1 MKKIAL
7 FFGAFDPIRK
17 SHVETADLFAERVK
31 ADELTILPIKVEE
44 LNYPPTEDEHFDK
57 MLAAAFYKKNYV
69 VKPRS
74 YEKCFEYILD
84 TAKKVKAENR
94 VSEVYIL
101 VCIDVITRLKRNGN
115 LPAAVCDAV
124 RAAATDGRILQYPS
138 DKEAGDVGFRFSTI
152 VCPSAEELA
161 INIKKTPPTFIK
173 AQAAL
178 GLYDKLLPHSVAAY
192 IEENGVYKNEYSDF
206 LTDVLKPSRLTH
218 TAGVMSLAVTYAT
231 RVKCSIIDAYVA
243 AMLHD
248 CAKYLSA
255 SDWGYTLPEGVPDSV
270 AHQFLGAYV
279 AENVLEIKSKDV
291 LNAIRYHTTG
301 RPEMSKLEKV
311 VFLADL
317 LEQGRTYDEVDTLR
331 KAVDDDFDE
340 GFKLCVDRLNKL
352 LDKSGYEKYYL
363 TGACRDYYC
372 GKK

>member
-7 FFGAFDPIRK
+7 FFGAFDPVRK
-17 SHVETADLFAERVK
+17 SHVETADFFAERVK

-44 LNYPPTEDEHFDK
+44 LNYPPTADEYYDN
-57 MLAAAFYKKNYV
+57 MLAAAFDKKNYV
-69 VKPRS
+69 IRPRS

-101 VCIDVITRLKRNGN
+101 VCVDVITRLKRNGN
-115 LPAAVCDAV
+115 YPAAVCDAV
-124 RAAATDGRILQYPS
+124 RTAALEGRILQYPS
-138 DKEAGDVGFRFSTI
+138 DKQPEDVGFKFSTI
-152 VCPSAEELA
+152 ICPPAEELA
-161 INIKKTPPTFIK
+161 VEIKKTPPTYIK
-173 AQAAL
+173 AQAAI
-178 GLYDKLLPHSVAAY
+178 GLYDKLLPHSVATY

-206 LTDVLKPSRLTH
+206 LTDVSKESRLMH
-218 TAGVMSLAVTYAT
+218 TAGVMYLAVTYAT
-231 RVKCSIIDAYVA
+231 RVKCSVSDAYVA

-255 SDWGYTLPEGVPDSV
+255 KDWGYTLPEGVPDSV
-270 AHQFLGAYV
+270 AHQFLGAYI

-301 RPEMSKLEKV
+301 RPDMSKLEKV

-317 LEQGRTYDEVDTLR
+317 LEPGRTYEEADTLR
-331 KAVDDDFDE
+331 KAVDDDFDA

-352 LDKSGYEKYYL
+352 LDTAGYDKYYL
-363 TGACRDYYC
+363 TGACRDFYC
-372 GKK
+372 GKG